1 MAALSGVDSMK
12 NFKASFCRYIGT
24 VYIPKHLRELDEDII
39 LHVSDTTTN
48 FFPDMKKLLKVLKP
62 KYIVHTGDLVD
73 NIKLQFVKASA
84 ARYEMR
90 VRTLI
95 EMMEGSSAKEIYIS
109 VGNHDSYPIIKKIAK
124 RSTIIKDINCIDIE
138 GMDIVISHFPKKI
151 IDYEGDCRYFL
162 FGHSLDLHTQKI
174 DEKIYLNGIS
184 SINIITLKSKKIYKL
199 PYPYVVD
206 DWRQR
211 RGKLGL

>member
-1 MAALSGVDSMK
+1 MK
-12 NFKASFCRYIGT
+12 NFKSNFCRYIGT
-24 VYIPKHLRELDEDII
+24 VYIPRYLRELDEDII

-48 FFPDMKKLLKVLKP
+48 FFPDMKKLLNVLKP
-62 KYIVHTGDLVD
+62 KYIIHTGDLVD

-84 ARYEMR
+84 SRYEMR
-90 VRTLI
+90 VKTLL
-95 EMMEGSSAKEIYIS
+95 EMMENSSAKDIYIS
-109 VGNHDSYPIIKKIAK
+109 LGNHDSYPIIKKISK
-124 RSTIIKDINCIDIE
+124 RSHVVKDIECISIEGIDI
-138 GMDIVISHFPKKI
+138 VVSHFPKKI
-151 IDYEGDCRYFL
+151 MDYKGKCKYFL

-184 SINIITLKSKKIYKL
+184 SINIIALKSRKIYKL